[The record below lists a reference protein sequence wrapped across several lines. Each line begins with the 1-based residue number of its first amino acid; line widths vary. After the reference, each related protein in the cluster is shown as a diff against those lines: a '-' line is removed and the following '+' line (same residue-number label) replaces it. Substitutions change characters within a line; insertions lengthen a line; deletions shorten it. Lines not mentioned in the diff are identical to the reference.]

1 MSASLRTLIDA
12 AARVAIVSTPA
23 LVIGTMFAAIA
34 ATVWLLRPSHGSAR
48 AAAPVV
54 LIAAGAASG
63 TAPSTPIEST
73 MFAFDSSSLNPEG
86 RRVVGDLAR
95 RAQAERANPVVVI
108 GHADR
113 QGPVSYNDRL
123 SQTRA
128 LAVRDELARHGI
140 DDHRIVTG
148 GVGSRLPITAARDC
162 EGKAAADLVECLR
175 RDRRVEVW
183 LPNPSAVAASS
194 TSASASVPV
203 AR

>member
-1 MSASLRTLIDA
+1 MNASLRTLIDA

-34 ATVWLLRPSHGSAR
+34 TTVWLLRPLHGSAR

-54 LIAAGAASG
+54 LIGARAASG
-63 TAPSTPIEST
+63 TAPSTLLEST
-73 MFAFDSSSLNPEG
+73 MFGFDSSTLNAEG

-95 RAQAERANPVVVI
+95 RARADGASPVVVI

-128 LAVRDELARHGI
+128 QAVRDELARHGI
-140 DDHRIVTG
+140 DDLRIVAG

-162 EGKAAADLVECLR
+162 EGKAAAELVECLR

-183 LPNPSAVAASS
+183 LPNPSPVAASS
-194 TSASASVPV
+194 TSASASVPA